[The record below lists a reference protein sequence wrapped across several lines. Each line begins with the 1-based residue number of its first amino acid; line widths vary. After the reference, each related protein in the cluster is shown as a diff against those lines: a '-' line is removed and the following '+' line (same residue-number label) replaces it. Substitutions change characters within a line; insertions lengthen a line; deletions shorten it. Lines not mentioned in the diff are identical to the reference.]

1 MGEPGVTAE
10 LPPPGFFEPLYGGPR
25 VCGAC
30 DLKARRKQAEQE
42 DRELVA
48 VRVDEVR
55 VNVFENGRP
64 VIQYRPLPRR
74 CICDT

>member
-1 MGEPGVTAE
+1 MTAE
-10 LPPPGFFEPLYGGPR
+10 LPPPEFFEPLLGGQR

-30 DLKARRKQAEQE
+30 DLKARRRQAAED
-42 DRELVA
+42 DRELVV
-48 VRVDEVR
+48 VRVDEER

-74 CICDT
+74 CSC